1 MVKSRDKMLYKII
14 VLILTFCCSFSA
26 IGGSISPD
34 YATLKRVYDKYK
46 TNYHGKPASY
56 IPELAKADSDLFAIS
71 VVTVDGKIMS
81 IGDKNTNFSLQSIS
95 KIFTYALALRDN
107 GEKIIFNKI
116 GLDATGEQFNSIKS
130 IENHQTHN
138 PFVNIGAIQTTS
150 FIKGKDS
157 EEKWSRLV
165 SFIKSLGGEQIFL
178 GQSIYHSEAISNQR
192 NRAISH
198 LLESYGM
205 LIGDPKEVLDRYTKA
220 CALMLNTETL
230 ALIGSTFANNGI
242 NPKTHEKV
250 LSSNYVR
257 DVLSEMVING
267 IYERSGGWFV
277 TIGVPAKSG
286 VSGGIIAVI
295 PNKMAIAVYSPNLD
309 KTGTSIRGEAVL
321 KDLSRL
327 WNLHLLLNNK
337 IEIKDASF

>member
-1 MVKSRDKMLYKII
+1 MRYHFT
-14 VLILTFCCSFSA
+14 VLILSFFCSFSA
-26 IGGSISPD
+26 VGGSVSPD
-34 YATLKRVYDKYK
+34 YATLKSVYDKYK
-46 TNYHGKPASY
+46 TNYNGKPASY
-56 IPELAKADSDLFAIS
+56 IPELAKANSDLFAIS
-71 VVTVDGKIMS
+71 VVTVDGKVIS
-81 IGDKNTNFSLQSIS
+81 IGDKHANFSLQSIS
-95 KIFTYALALRDN
+95 KIFAYALALQDN

-116 GLDATGEQFNSIKS
+116 GLEATGEQFNSIKS
-130 IENHQTHN
+130 IENNQSHN
-138 PFVNIGAIQTTS
+138 PFVNVGAIQTTS
-150 FIKGKDS
+150 FIRGKDS
-157 EEKWSRLV
+157 EEKWNRLV
-165 SFIKSLGGEQIFL
+165 TFIKQLGGEQIFL
-178 GQSIYHSEAISNQR
+178 GKRIYHSEAISNQR

-220 CALMLNTETL
+220 CALMVNTETL
-230 ALIGSTFANNGI
+230 ASIGSTFANNGI
-242 NPKTHEKV
+242 NPKTHQKV
-250 LSSNYVR
+250 LSSKYVR

-321 KDLSRL
+321 KELSRL
-327 WNLHLLLNNK
+327 WNLHLISNNK
-337 IEIKDASF
+337 LEIKGD